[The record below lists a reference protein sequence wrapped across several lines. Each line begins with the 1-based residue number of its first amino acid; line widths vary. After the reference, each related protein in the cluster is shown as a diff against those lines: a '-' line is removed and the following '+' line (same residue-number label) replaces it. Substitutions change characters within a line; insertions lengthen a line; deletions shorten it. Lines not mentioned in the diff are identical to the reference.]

1 MTSNSSKAYVN
12 KFVPFTVNFVRVRVI
27 NSAYRGP
34 ASEILSFKTPEGSE
48 LIGGLR
54 ALCPRSKRLRLHRTR
69 RGGLLRGGAA
79 RIVGL
84 LLDLEGAAGAQ
95 RRPVAVQNLL
105 REGDGDDVGTTD
117 WTRAA
122 HQRPETDARQTGRSW
137 ARHQIPAAHR
147 GRHHCRRW
155 LRVSHVR
162 GRALVRVVHI
172 LRKTARCFYELPL
185 RGRALIRVVHILR
198 ETARCF
204 YELSQL
210 FTFTFLSELVRM
222 KVVSCA
228 NPFQLMKSLH
238 MLRTSWIGKSK

>member
-117 WTRAA
+117 
-122 HQRPETDARQTGRSW
+122 
-137 ARHQIPAAHR
+137 
-147 GRHHCRRW
+147 
-155 LRVSHVR
+155 
-162 GRALVRVVHI
+162 
-172 LRKTARCFYELPL
+172 
-185 RGRALIRVVHILR
+185 
-198 ETARCF
+198 
-204 YELSQL
+204 
-210 FTFTFLSELVRM
+210 
-222 KVVSCA
+222 
-228 NPFQLMKSLH
+228 
-238 MLRTSWIGKSK
+238 